1 MKVMYI
7 DCGMGAAGDML
18 TAALLEL
25 IPDREDFVR
34 KLNGIWRDGV
44 ETVAKSEKRCG
55 IRGTLVDVLVDGR
68 SEGEEHGHEHGHEHS
83 HEPAILT
90 IMTMYMPLFLML
102 CQLYR
107 EWISPKT

>member
-25 IPDREDFVR
+25 IPDREDLVR
-34 KLNGIWRDGV
+34 ELNGIWRDGV
-44 ETVAKSEKRCG
+44 ETVAKSAKRCG

-68 SEGEEHGHEHGHEHS
+68 QKERC
-83 HEPAILT
+83 T

-107 EWISPKT
+107 E

>member
-1 MKVMYI
+1 MCQRGIGGEHRQRIRCGISGESHKPYGEEVKMKVMYI

-68 SEGEEHGHEHGHEHS
+68 
-83 HEPAILT
+83 A
-90 IMTMYMPLFLML
+90 
-102 CQLYR
+102 
-107 EWISPKT
+107 